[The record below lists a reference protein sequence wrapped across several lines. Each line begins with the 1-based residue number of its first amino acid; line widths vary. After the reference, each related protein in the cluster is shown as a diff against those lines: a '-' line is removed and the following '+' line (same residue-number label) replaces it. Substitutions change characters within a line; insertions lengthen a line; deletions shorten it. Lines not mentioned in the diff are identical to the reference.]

1 MELTPFF
8 DLTLD
13 LVFVAG
19 KDGFFKNVNRA
30 AIEKFGYSKEELFT
44 HPISDFIH
52 PEDRN
57 LTSAEREK
65 LLTGEPLVNFQN
77 RYITKD
83 GKEIWLE
90 WTSIY
95 WPDQELV
102 FAIAKDVTVRKTA
115 ELEIEAKYKKAESLA
130 QHFKSNI
137 ERERKFLSA
146 SLHEDL
152 AQLLAVLKIDIDW
165 IKRHK
170 ESLPKEVFER
180 LEHADTISGLLM
192 QTIQRISFSISPG
205 MLGDLG
211 LLDTLKWLCKEL
223 SAVGSI
229 RFSVVEGTL
238 NESKLNKE
246 MKFDLFRICQE
257 ALHNVVQ
264 HSLADTASL
273 EIKEIDNSLLLTI
286 TDNGKGFDESKHKES
301 PGLKIMRE
309 RAAIINASFTM
320 KSEPGKGTS
329 VEIKLPYR

>member
-19 KDGFFKNVNRA
+19 KDGYFKKVNKA
-30 AIEKFGYSKEELFT
+30 AIEKFGYSKEELFGR
-44 HPISDFIH
+44 PISDFIH
-52 PEDRN
+52 PEDRT
-57 LTSAEREK
+57 LTKAEREK
-65 LLTGEPLVNFQN
+65 LLTGDPLVNFQN
-77 RYITKD
+77 RYITKV

-95 WPDQELV
+95 LPDQELV
-102 FAIAKDVTVRKTA
+102 FAIAKDITVRKTA

-165 IKRHK
+165 IKRYK
-170 ESLPKEVFER
+170 ESLPQDVLER
-180 LEHADTISGLLM
+180 LEHADTVSGLLM

-211 LLDTLKWLCKEL
+211 LLDTLKWLSKEL
-223 SAVGSI
+223 SAVSSVK
-229 RFSVVEGTL
+229 FSVEGKL
-238 NESKLNKE
+238 SESNLNKE
-246 MKFDLFRICQE
+246 IKFDLFRICQE

-264 HSLADTASL
+264 HSSADNAFMKIDENINLLSII
-273 EIKEIDNSLLLTI
+273 IKD
-286 TDNGKGFDESKHKES
+286 DGKGFDATKRSES

-309 RAAIINASFTM
+309 RAAIINAKFVLN
-320 KSEPGKGTS
+320 SEPGKGTLI
-329 VEIKLPYR
+329 EIELPYN

>member
-19 KDGFFKNVNRA
+19 KDGYFRKVNKA
-30 AIEKFGYSKEELFT
+30 AIEKFGYTEEELFDR
-44 HPISDFIH
+44 PISDFIH
-52 PEDRN
+52 PEDRP

-65 LLTGEPLVNFQN
+65 LLTGDPLVNFQN

-95 WPDQELV
+95 LSHQELV

-170 ESLPKEVFER
+170 ENLPLEVIER
-180 LEHADTISGLLM
+180 LEHADTISVLLM

-211 LLDTLKWLCKEL
+211 LMDTLKWLCNEL

-229 RFSVVEGTL
+229 RFSVEGML
-238 NESKLNKE
+238 DESKLNKE

-264 HSLADTASL
+264 HSSADAAKL
-273 EIKEIDNSLLLTI
+273 KIKETDNSLLLKI
-286 TDNGKGFDESKHKES
+286 TDDGKGFDESKQKES

-309 RAAIINASFTM
+309 RAAIINASFM
-320 KSEPGKGTS
+320 VKSEPGKGTS
-329 VEIKLPYR
+329 VEIELPYR

>member
-19 KDGFFKNVNRA
+19 KDGYFRKVNKA
-30 AIEKFGYSKEELFT
+30 AIEKFGYTEEELFT
-44 HPISDFIH
+44 RPISDFIH
-52 PEDRN
+52 PEDRP
-57 LTSAEREK
+57 LTKAEREK
-65 LLTGEPLVNFQN
+65 LLTGDPLVNFQN
-77 RYITKD
+77 RYITKE

-95 WPDQELV
+95 LSDQELV

-130 QHFKSNI
+130 LHFKSDI

-165 IKRHK
+165 IKRHR
-170 ESLPKEVFER
+170 ENLPKDVLER

-211 LLDTLKWLCKEL
+211 LLETLKWLCNEL

-229 RFSVVEGTL
+229 QFSVEAVL
-238 NESKLNKE
+238 NEGKLNKE
-246 MKFDLFRICQE
+246 IKFDLFRICQE

-264 HSLADTASL
+264 HSSADAAIL
-273 EIKEIDNSLLLTI
+273 KIKETDNSLLLTI
-286 TDNGKGFDESKHKES
+286 TDDGKGFDESKYKES

-309 RAAIINASFTM
+309 RAAIINASFTV
-320 KSEPGKGTS
+320 KSKPGKGTS
-329 VEIKLPYR
+329 IEIELPYL

>member
-19 KDGFFKNVNRA
+19 KDGYFKNVNKA
-30 AIEKFGYSKEELFT
+30 AIEKFGYTKDELFIR
-44 HPISDFIH
+44 PISDFIH
-52 PEDRN
+52 PEDRT
-57 LTSAEREK
+57 LTKAEREK

-77 RYITKD
+77 RYISKH

-95 WPDQELV
+95 LPDQELV

-170 ESLPKEVFER
+170 ENLPQEVIER

-211 LLDTLKWLCKEL
+211 LLETLKWLCNEL
-223 SAVGSI
+223 SAIGTI
-229 RFSVVEGTL
+229 RFSVDGVLDEL
-238 NESKLNKE
+238 RLSKE

-257 ALHNVVQ
+257 ALHNVVH
-264 HSLADTASL
+264 HSLADTAL
-273 EIKEIDNSLLLTI
+273 LKVKETANSLLLTI
-286 TDNGKGFDESKHKES
+286 TDDGRGFNESEHKDS

-309 RAAIINASFTM
+309 RAAIMNASFVI
-320 KSEPGKGTS
+320 KSKPGKGT
-329 VEIKLPYR
+329 VIELELPYS